1 MESDPELKRE
11 IAEERRELTNAV
23 ADLREE
29 LNHTAER
36 GKQVG
41 TMVAAVAGAALAIR
55 TALKIRRRFG
65 DD

>member
-1 MESDPELKRE
+1 MNGLSD
-11 IAEERRELTNAV
+11 AAQ
-23 ADLREE
+23 
-29 LNHTAER
+29 R

>member
-1 MESDPELKRE
+1 MATDPELKRE
-11 IAEERRELTNAV
+11 LAEERRELTNAV

-36 GKQVG
+36 GKRVG